1 MLGLGGSAGAA
12 SGVAGGGTPGASVD
26 LSSLPIRAF
35 LDQSVVPVLLQAL
48 CALVRERCVV
58 ARARVE
64 RRGLRG
70 ARVSVSAPTS
80 RRRAPSRPA
89 FSPRARPPNPVEWLA
104 HYLLANNPQMAQALP
119 QPPLQQQPPQG
130 GGASASAATS
140 SAILDL

>member
-12 SGVAGGGTPGASVD
+12 SVAAGGGTPGASVD

-48 CALVRERCVV
+48 CALVRERCV

-70 ARVSVSAPTS
+70 ARVSFSVLTS

-89 FSPRARPPNPVEWLA
+89 FSPRPRPPNPVEWLA
-104 HYLLANNPQMAQALP
+104 HYLLANNPQKAQAPP
-119 QPPLQQQPPQG
+119 QPPQQQQPPQG